1 MVNKE
6 RSEIERE
13 IEIQAE
19 KKARMELQILMLKA
33 QVAQAM
39 EETDRKKESVIK
51 RVREVKESL
60 LN

>member
-1 MVNKE
+1 
-6 RSEIERE
+6 
-13 IEIQAE
+13 
-19 KKARMELQILMLKA
+19 MLKA